1 MSGVF
6 PSPRETIGVEAE
18 TGRNSRYCS
27 ITPLLRCDFAVA
39 ESIWISYAKQVR
51 PIVDLQARCKVNRM
65 PGLSK
70 EDKLRLLT
78 TMLESR
84 HADLREQNLNR
95 QGKGHFHVSGM
106 GHEALAAVSIQ
117 MKPGD
122 YIFSYYRDRGL
133 VLGRGMTTRQL
144 GLEYFAKRNTG
155 SGGRQMPS
163 HYSNADLHIWSVP
176 TPTGSQLLPACG
188 IAWGIQLDG
197 KKNLVVTTVGDA
209 ATRQGD
215 FFEALCFAKEK
226 KLPLLFLVEDN
237 AYGISMPTRKTNPLA
252 LNVLES
258 ENWRRIN
265 GENVQ
270 QVYDATAEAF
280 EKIRAGNGP
289 FFFWINME
297 RLSSHTSSDDQK
309 LYRSQDELRELEKFD
324 PLKCWKDQLIEE
336 GIVTAEEFARLD
348 SEIKERIRHEYA
360 EAEKAEDPSPNEL
373 LANVTKPA
381 PKIDKEILP
390 PGKYR
395 IGDTVNKTLRAG
407 LEEDPRR
414 ILFGEDIED
423 PKGGVFRLTQ
433 KLSTEFPKQVFNSP
447 LAESTILG
455 VACGLAA
462 YGKRPVFELQFID
475 FIYPGFNQLVTNIS
489 NLRWRSFGNWQCP
502 AVIYAPYG
510 AYLPGGSLWH
520 SQANESALAHY
531 PGLNVVIPSTPA
543 DAAGLLWTA
552 MHGEDPVVFLIPKHL
567 LWAEHEYAEPI
578 RAVPLGRARQC
589 TNGSDVTVIAWGNT
603 IEKSLEAIAK
613 IDKETSVELIDLR
626 SIVPWDKAAIED
638 SVHKTRR
645 LVVVQED
652 TQNCS
657 VGQMIIS
664 HITSTPELWN
674 ELISP
679 PILVSKANV
688 MIGYNPI
695 YEYAALPDVERI
707 VAAIRRSVATKY
719 ERVAVAGIADSGRA
733 ETETAFIQPGS
744 PIPAT
749 AGRIQSITIPV
760 MGEGIRNAKIVSLLK
775 KPGDPVALDDELC
788 EVETDKAVYPIQSS
802 FAGVM
807 GEWKTKVGDTVEIGQ
822 ELGTLFTD
830 EASLAEQFQGAAEV
844 SAPVTAGVDRGRS
857 VPEREFVR
865 PGSATP
871 ATGIEPALSPTITRK
886 LSRVIPANLQIDA
899 RWHAIQEAREV
910 SKKKDGKEA
919 PSPSVM
925 IAWSVVRAMEKHAPF
940 RRLILDDDQIVQND
954 DFDLGVAVALEGDR
968 LATAVITNANKKSWP
983 EFVKIYNETVAAT
996 RGGRVD
1002 AMNAPVVITSLGA
1015 FGVKAGAP
1023 IVVPPSVGTLF
1034 VGSAHR
1040 ELIPNKNRN
1049 ESAEVI
1055 TLSLTFDHR
1064 VVNGAGAAA
1073 FANEIKTRIEA
1084 FKIPSEKV
1092 SAESARKR

>member
-1 MSGVF
+1 
-6 PSPRETIGVEAE
+6 
-18 TGRNSRYCS
+18 
-27 ITPLLRCDFAVA
+27 
-39 ESIWISYAKQVR
+39 
-51 PIVDLQARCKVNRM
+51 M
-65 PGLSK
+65 PALSK

-78 TMLESR
+78 TILESR

-106 GHEALAAVSIQ
+106 GHEALAAISFL
-117 MKPGD
+117 MEPDD
-122 YIFSYYRDRGL
+122 YIVPYYRDRGL
-133 VLGRGMTTRQL
+133 ILGRGMTTRQL
-144 GLEYFAKRNTG
+144 GFEYFAKRDTG

-163 HYSNADLHIWSVP
+163 HYSHADLHIWSVP

-188 IAWGIQLDG
+188 IAWGIKLDG
-197 KKNLVVTTVGDA
+197 KNNLVVTTVGDA

-215 FFEALCFAKEK
+215 FFEAISFAKEK
-226 KLPLLFLVEDN
+226 KLPVLFVVEDN
-237 AYGISMPTRKTNPLA
+237 GYGISMPTRNTNPLV
-252 LNVLES
+252 LGVLEAS
-258 ENWRRIN
+258 DWQQMDGRD
-265 GENVQ
+265 VQ
-270 QVYDATAEAF
+270 KLYEAASMAM
-280 EKIRAGNGP
+280 EKIRAGKGP
-289 FFFWINME
+289 AFFWIKME

-309 LYRSQDELRELEKFD
+309 LYRSPEELRELEKCD

-336 GIVTAEEFARLD
+336 GVITAEEFAKID
-348 SEIKERIRHEYA
+348 NEIKERIRREYSD
-360 EAEKAEDPSPNEL
+360 AEKAGDPSPNEL
-373 LANVTKPA
+373 LTNVTKPP
-381 PKIDKEILP
+381 PKIAKEILP

-414 ILFGEDIED
+414 MIFGEDIED

-455 VACGLAA
+455 VACGLAS

-489 NLRWRSFGNWQCP
+489 TLRWRSFGNWKCP

-531 PGLNVVIPSTPA
+531 PGLSVVIPSTPD

-552 MHGEDPVVFLIPKHL
+552 MHSEDPVIFLIPKHL
-567 LWAEHEYAEPI
+567 LWAEHESVEPI
-578 RAVPLGRARQC
+578 RAVPFGQAHKR
-589 TNGSDVTVIAWGNT
+589 TIGSEVTLVAWGNT
-603 IEKSLEAIAK
+603 IEKSLEAIAE
-613 IDKETSVELIDLR
+613 IENDASVELIDLR
-626 SIVPWDKAAIED
+626 SIVPWDRATIEE
-638 SVHKTRR
+638 SVRKTRR

-652 TQNCS
+652 TENCS

-664 HITSTPELWN
+664 HVTGKPDLWN
-674 ELISP
+674 EMISP

-695 YEYAALPDVERI
+695 YEYAALPDVQRI
-707 VAAIRRSVATKY
+707 VAAIKKSVSTTH
-719 ERVAVAGIADSGRA
+719 ERAPVAAGVDRNRVSARAGADM
-733 ETETAFIQPGS
+733 PGS
-744 PIPAT
+744 ATPAT
-749 AGRIQSITIPV
+749 GPESKVDMSKQSAQSITVPI

-775 KPGDPVALDDELC
+775 KPGDAIALDDPLC
-788 EVETDKAVYPIQSS
+788 EVETDKAVYPIESS

-822 ELGTLFTD
+822 ELGSILTGET
-830 EASLAEQFQGAAEV
+830 SLADQFQTAAKESGDGKKETV
-844 SAPVTAGVDRGRS
+844 EAAVPATELDARGRHA
-857 VPEREFVR
+857 RHDR
-865 PGSATP
+865 
-871 ATGIEPALSPTITRK
+871 IEPALSPTITRK

-899 RWHAIQEAREV
+899 RWDAIRKARDAA
-910 SKKKDGKEA
+910 KKKNGKDA

-925 IAWSVVRAMEKHAPF
+925 IAWAVVRAMEKHAPF
-940 RRLILDDDQIVQND
+940 RRLIFEDDQIVENE
-954 DFDLGVAVALEGDR
+954 DFDLGIAVALEGDR
-968 LATAVITNANKKSWP
+968 LATAVITQANKKRWS
-983 EFVKIYNETVAAT
+983 EFVNIYNETVDAT

-1015 FGVKAGAP
+1015 FGVRAGAP
-1023 IVVPPSVGTLF
+1023 IVVPPSVSTLF

-1040 ELIPNKNRN
+1040 ELVENGKKS
-1049 ESAEVI
+1049 ETAEVI

-1064 VVNGAGAAA
+1064 VVNGAGAAN
-1073 FANEIKTRIEA
+1073 FVHEIKEQIEGFRISA
-1084 FKIPSEKV
+1084 VEKAAV
-1092 SAESARKR
+1092 SG

>member
-1 MSGVF
+1 M
-6 PSPRETIGVEAE
+6 A
-18 TGRNSRYCS
+18 
-27 ITPLLRCDFAVA
+27 A
-39 ESIWISYAKQVR
+39 
-51 PIVDLQARCKVNRM
+51 
-65 PGLSK
+65 LSK

-78 TMLESR
+78 TILESR

-117 MKPGD
+117 MEPDD
-122 YIFSYYRDRGL
+122 YIVSYYRDRGL

-163 HYSNADLHIWSVP
+163 HYSDADLHIWSVP

-197 KKNLVVTTVGDA
+197 KRNLVVTTVGDA

-226 KLPLLFLVEDN
+226 KLPVLFLVEDN
-237 AYGISMPTRKTNPLA
+237 GYGISMPTRKNNPLA
-252 LNVLES
+252 LKILEPD
-258 ENWRRIN
+258 NWRQVE
-265 GENVQ
+265 GQDVQ
-270 QVYDATAEAF
+270 QVFDATAEAF
-280 EKIRAGNGP
+280 EKIRAGGGP
-289 FFFWINME
+289 FFFWIRMD

-309 LYRSQDELRELEKFD
+309 LYRSAEELQALEKSD
-324 PLKCWKDQLIEE
+324 PLKCWKDQLIQE
-336 GIVTAEEFARLD
+336 GVITDDEFARLD
-348 SEIKERIRHEYA
+348 NEIKERIRSEYA

-373 LANVTKPA
+373 LANVSKSP
-381 PKIDKEILP
+381 PKVNKQILP
-390 PGKYR
+390 SGKYR
-395 IGDTVNKTLRAG
+395 IGDTVNKTLRVG
-407 LEEDPRR
+407 LEEDPKR
-414 ILFGEDIED
+414 IIFGEDIED

-489 NLRWRSFGNWQCP
+489 TLRWRSFGNWKCP

-531 PGLNVVIPSTPA
+531 PGLNVVVPSTPG

-552 MHGEDPVVFLIPKHL
+552 MHCEDPVIFLIPKHM
-567 LWAEHEYAEPI
+567 LWAEREYAEPI
-578 RAVPLGRARQC
+578 QAVPLGEAHRLRS
-589 TNGSDVTVIAWGNT
+589 GSDVTLVAWGNT
-603 IEKSLEAIAK
+603 VEKSLEALDK
-613 IDKETSVELIDLR
+613 IGNEISVELIDLR
-626 SIVPWDKAAIED
+626 SIVPWDKAGIEE
-638 SVHKTRR
+638 SVRKTRR
-645 LVVVQED
+645 LVIVQED
-652 TQNCS
+652 TENCS

-664 HITSTPELWN
+664 HVTSRPELWN
-674 ELISP
+674 EMVSP

-688 MIGYNPI
+688 VIGYNPI

-707 VAAIRRSVATKY
+707 VSAIQRCVSAKRERAVVAAGADRGGGFVT
-719 ERVAVAGIADSGRA
+719 GIGDSGRA
-733 ETETAFIQPGS
+733 EPRPELAVPGS
-744 PIPAT
+744 SPPATVATTGSPTPAT
-749 AGRIQSITIPV
+749 AQAGKERIQAITVPV
-760 MGEGIRNAKIVSLLK
+760 MGEGIRNAKVVSLLK
-775 KPGDPVALDDELC
+775 NPGDTISHDDELC

-807 GEWKTKVGDTVEIGQ
+807 GEWRIKVGDTVEIGQ
-822 ELGTLFTD
+822 ELGTIMTTEPSHADQFE
-830 EASLAEQFQGAAEV
+830 EAAKKSAGAVEAAVLSRKQPEV
-844 SAPVTAGVDRGRS
+844 APEDRRRYN
-857 VPEREFVR
+857 V
-865 PGSATP
+865 
-871 ATGIEPALSPTITRK
+871 EPALSPTITRK
-886 LSRVIPANLQIDA
+886 LLHVIPANLQIDVRWDAIRKA
-899 RWHAIQEAREV
+899 RDAAKR
-910 SKKKDGKEA
+910 KNGKHS

-925 IAWSVVRAMEKHAPF
+925 MAWAVARAMENHPPF
-940 RRLILDDDQIVQND
+940 RRLILEDERIVENEN
-954 DFDLGVAVALEGDR
+954 FDLGIAVALEGDR
-968 LATAVITNANKKSWP
+968 LATAVIVGANKMTWP
-983 EFVKIYNETVAAT
+983 EFVKAYNETVDAT

-1034 VGSAHR
+1034 VGTAHR
-1040 ELIPNKNRN
+1040 ELIPNGKQND
-1049 ESAEVI
+1049 SAEVI

-1064 VVNGAGAAA
+1064 VVNGAGAAS
-1073 FANEIKTRIEA
+1073 FANEIKKQIEA
-1084 FKIPSEKV
+1084 FKIPRADRAAAGKI
-1092 SAESARKR
+1092 AD

>member
-1 MSGVF
+1 
-6 PSPRETIGVEAE
+6 
-18 TGRNSRYCS
+18 
-27 ITPLLRCDFAVA
+27 
-39 ESIWISYAKQVR
+39 
-51 PIVDLQARCKVNRM
+51 M
-65 PGLSK
+65 PALSK

-84 HADLREQNLNR
+84 HADLREQNLIR

-106 GHEALAAVSIQ
+106 GHEALAAISIQ
-117 MKPGD
+117 MEPGD
-122 YIFSYYRDRGL
+122 YIVSYYRDRGL

-163 HYSNADLHIWSVP
+163 HYSNADLHVWSVP

-197 KKNLVVTTVGDA
+197 KKNLVVTTIGDA

-215 FFEALCFAKEK
+215 FFEAICFAKEK
-226 KLPLLFLVEDN
+226 KLPVLFLVEDN

-252 LNVLES
+252 LDVLEPD
-258 ENWRRIN
+258 NWRRIN

-270 QVYDATAEAF
+270 QVYDAAAEAI
-280 EKIRAGNGP
+280 EKIRAGGGP
-289 FFFWINME
+289 FFFWIKME

-309 LYRSQDELRELEKFD
+309 LYRSEDELRVLEKFD
-324 PLKCWKDQLIEE
+324 PLICWKDQLIEE
-336 GIVTAEEFARLD
+336 GIITGEEFAKLD
-348 SEIKERIRHEYA
+348 NDIKERVRREYS

-373 LANVTKPA
+373 LANVTKPP
-381 PKIDKEILP
+381 PKIEKEILP
-390 PGKYR
+390 AGKYR

-407 LEEDPRR
+407 LEDDPRR

-489 NLRWRSFGNWQCP
+489 NLRWRTFGNWKCP

-520 SQANESALAHY
+520 SQANESAFAHY

-543 DAAGLLWTA
+543 DAAGLLWAA
-552 MHGEDPVVFLIPKHL
+552 MHVEDPVIFLIPKHL

-578 RAVPLGRARQC
+578 RAVPLGRARRC
-589 TNGSDVTVIAWGNT
+589 TNGSDVTVVAWGNT

-613 IDKETSVELIDLR
+613 IDNEISVELIDLR
-626 SIVPWDKAAIED
+626 SIVPWDKAAVED
-638 SVHKTRR
+638 SVRKTRR

-652 TQNCS
+652 TENCS
-657 VGQMIIS
+657 VGQMVIS
-664 HITSTPELWN
+664 HITSIPELWN

-707 VAAIRRSVATKY
+707 TAAIRRSVATKH
-719 ERVAVAGIADSGRA
+719 ERAAVSAGVDRGG
-733 ETETAFIQPGS
+733 TAPEPEFARPGS
-744 PIPAT
+744 TPADT
-749 AGRIQSITIPV
+749 AGTGKRRVQSITVPI
-760 MGEGIRNAKIVSLLK
+760 MGEGIRSAKIVSLLK
-775 KPGDPVALDDELC
+775 KPGDSVALDDELC

-830 EASLAEQFQGAAEV
+830 EEPSVAAAIGDHER
-844 SAPVTAGVDRGRS
+844 AAAAAGL
-857 VPEREFVR
+857 RE
-865 PGSATP
+865 PGSPGRATS
-871 ATGIEPALSPTITRK
+871 IEPALSRTITRK
-886 LSRVIPANLQIDA
+886 LSHVIPANLQIDA
-899 RWHAIQEAREV
+899 RWDAIRGAREAA
-910 SKKKDGKEA
+910 KKKDGKNA

-940 RRLILDDDQIVQND
+940 RRLILEDDRIVQND
-954 DFDLGVAVALEGDR
+954 DFALGVAVALEGDR
-968 LATAVITNANKKSWP
+968 LATAVVTNANKKNWP
-983 EFVKIYNETVAAT
+983 EFVKTYDEAVAAT

-1034 VGSAHR
+1034 VGTAHR

-1049 ESAEVI
+1049 ESVEVT

-1073 FANEIKTRIEA
+1073 FANEIKKQIEE
-1084 FKIPSEKV
+1084 FKIASEKIP
-1092 SAESARKR
+1092 AESSRKR

>member
-1 MSGVF
+1 
-6 PSPRETIGVEAE
+6 
-18 TGRNSRYCS
+18 
-27 ITPLLRCDFAVA
+27 
-39 ESIWISYAKQVR
+39 
-51 PIVDLQARCKVNRM
+51 M
-65 PGLSK
+65 PVLSK

-78 TMLESR
+78 TILESR

-106 GHEALAAVSIQ
+106 GHEALAAVSFL
-117 MKPGD
+117 MEPDD
-122 YIFSYYRDRGL
+122 YMVPYYRDRGL
-133 VLGRGMTTRQL
+133 ILGRGVTTRQL
-144 GLEYFAKRNTG
+144 GFEYFAKRNTG

-188 IAWGIQLDG
+188 IAWGIKLDG

-215 FFEALCFAKEK
+215 FYEAISFAKEK
-226 KLPLLFLVEDN
+226 KLPVLFVVEDN
-237 AYGISMPTRKTNPLA
+237 AYGISMPTRDTNPL
-252 LNVLES
+252 VLGVLRAS
-258 ENWRRIN
+258 DW
-265 GENVQ
+265 Q
-270 QVYDATAEAF
+270 QIDGRDVDELYDAASVAIE
-280 EKIRAGNGP
+280 EIRAGNGP
-289 FFFWINME
+289 AFFWIKME

-309 LYRSQDELRELEKFD
+309 LYRSPEELQELEKSD

-336 GIVTAEEFARLD
+336 GVITAEEFVKID
-348 SEIKERIRHEYA
+348 TEIKERIRREYSD
-360 EAEKAEDPSPNEL
+360 AEKAEDPSPNEL
-373 LANVTKPA
+373 LANVAKP
-381 PKIDKEILP
+381 PQRIDKEILP

-414 ILFGEDIED
+414 IIFGEDIED

-455 VACGLAA
+455 VACGLAS

-489 NLRWRSFGNWQCP
+489 TLRWRSFGNWKCP

-531 PGLNVVIPSTPA
+531 PGLSIVIPSTPK
-543 DAAGLLWTA
+543 DAAGLLWTS
-552 MHGEDPVVFLIPKHL
+552 MHAEDPVIFLIPKHL

-578 RAVPLGRARQC
+578 RAVPLGQACRR
-589 TNGSDVTVIAWGNT
+589 TRGSDLTLVAWGNT
-603 IEKSLEAIAK
+603 VEKSLEAIAR
-613 IDKETSVELIDLR
+613 IEHEISVELIDLR
-626 SIVPWDKAAIED
+626 SIMPWDRDTIEK
-638 SVHKTRR
+638 SVQKTRR

-652 TQNCS
+652 TENCS

-664 HITSTPELWN
+664 HMTGKLELWN
-674 ELISP
+674 EMISP

-695 YEYAALPDVERI
+695 YEYSALPDVERI
-707 VAAIRRSVATKY
+707 VAALKRSVSTKQ
-719 ERVAVAGIADSGRA
+719 ERAVLSAVADRGGAIG
-733 ETETAFIQPGS
+733 EPEYVQPGS
-744 PIPAT
+744 ATPAT
-749 AGRIQSITIPV
+749 TDMSKQRVQSITVPI

-775 KPGDPVALDDELC
+775 KPGDAIELDDPLC
-788 EVETDKAVYPIQSS
+788 EVETDKAVYPIESS

-822 ELGTLFTD
+822 ELGSILTG
-830 EASLAEQFQGAAEV
+830 EASFADQFQTAAKESGDGKKKHVEAAVPAAELD
-844 SAPVTAGVDRGRS
+844 DRGRHT
-857 VPEREFVR
+857 RHHR
-865 PGSATP
+865 
-871 ATGIEPALSPTITRK
+871 IEPALSPTITRK
-886 LSRVIPANLQIDA
+886 LSHVIPANLQIDA
-899 RWHAIQEAREV
+899 RWDAIRKARDV
-910 SKKKDGKEA
+910 AKKKNGKNA

-925 IAWSVVRAMEKHAPF
+925 IAWAVVGAMEKHAPF
-940 RRLILDDDQIVQND
+940 RRLILENDQIIEND
-954 DFDLGVAVALEGDR
+954 NFDLGVAVALEGDR
-968 LATAVITNANKKSWP
+968 LATAVIVDANKKSWP
-983 EFVKIYNETVAAT
+983 EFVKIYNATVDAT
-996 RGGRVD
+996 RSGRVD

-1034 VGSAHR
+1034 VGTAHR
-1040 ELIPNKNRN
+1040 ELIPNGKKN
-1049 ESAEVI
+1049 ETAEVV

-1064 VVNGAGAAA
+1064 VVNGAGAAN
-1073 FANEIKTRIEA
+1073 FVHEIKEQIED
-1084 FKIPSEKV
+1084 FKVPSGEASTTA
-1092 SAESARKR
+1092 SAHQR

>member
-1 MSGVF
+1 
-6 PSPRETIGVEAE
+6 
-18 TGRNSRYCS
+18 
-27 ITPLLRCDFAVA
+27 
-39 ESIWISYAKQVR
+39 
-51 PIVDLQARCKVNRM
+51 M
-65 PGLSK
+65 PVLSK

-78 TMLESR
+78 TILESR

-106 GHEALAAVSIQ
+106 GHEALAAVSFL
-117 MKPGD
+117 MEPDD
-122 YIFSYYRDRGL
+122 YMVPYYRDRGL
-133 VLGRGMTTRQL
+133 ILGRGMTTRQL
-144 GLEYFAKRNTG
+144 GFEYFAKRNTG

-188 IAWGIQLDG
+188 IAWGIKLDG

-215 FFEALCFAKEK
+215 FYEAISFAKEK
-226 KLPLLFLVEDN
+226 KLPVLFVVEDN
-237 AYGISMPTRKTNPLA
+237 AYGISMPTRDTNPL
-252 LNVLES
+252 VLGVLRAS
-258 ENWRRIN
+258 DW
-265 GENVQ
+265 Q
-270 QVYDATAEAF
+270 QIDGRDVHELYDAASVAIE
-280 EKIRAGNGP
+280 EIRAGNGP
-289 FFFWINME
+289 AFFWIKME

-309 LYRSQDELRELEKFD
+309 LYRSPEELRELEKCD

-336 GIVTAEEFARLD
+336 GVITAEEFVKID
-348 SEIKERIRHEYA
+348 TEIKERIRREYSD
-360 EAEKAEDPSPNEL
+360 AEKAEDPSPNEL
-373 LANVTKPA
+373 LANVAKP
-381 PKIDKEILP
+381 PQRIDKEILP

-414 ILFGEDIED
+414 IIFGEDIED

-455 VACGLAA
+455 VACGLAS

-489 NLRWRSFGNWQCP
+489 TLRWRSFGNWKCP

-531 PGLNVVIPSTPA
+531 PGLSIVIPSTPK
-543 DAAGLLWTA
+543 DAAGLLWTS
-552 MHGEDPVVFLIPKHL
+552 MHAEDPVIFLIPKHL

-578 RAVPLGRARQC
+578 RAVPLGQACRR
-589 TNGSDVTVIAWGNT
+589 TRGSDLTLVAWGNT
-603 IEKSLEAIAK
+603 VEKSLEAIAR
-613 IDKETSVELIDLR
+613 IEHEISVELIDLR
-626 SIVPWDKAAIED
+626 SIMPWDRDTIEE
-638 SVHKTRR
+638 SVQKTRR

-652 TQNCS
+652 TENCS

-664 HITSTPELWN
+664 HMTGKLELWN
-674 ELISP
+674 EMISP

-695 YEYAALPDVERI
+695 YEYSALPDVERI
-707 VAAIRRSVATKY
+707 VAALKRSVSTKQ
-719 ERVAVAGIADSGRA
+719 ERAVLSAVADRGGAIG
-733 ETETAFIQPGS
+733 EPEYVQPGS
-744 PIPAT
+744 ATPAT
-749 AGRIQSITIPV
+749 TDMSKQRVQSITVPI
-760 MGEGIRNAKIVSLLK
+760 MGEGIRNATIVSLLK
-775 KPGDPVALDDELC
+775 KPGDAIELDDPLC
-788 EVETDKAVYPIQSS
+788 EVETDKAVYPIESS

-822 ELGTLFTD
+822 ELGSILTG
-830 EASLAEQFQGAAEV
+830 EASFADQFQTAAKESGDGKKKPVEAAVPAAELD
-844 SAPVTAGVDRGRS
+844 DRGRHT
-857 VPEREFVR
+857 RHHR
-865 PGSATP
+865 
-871 ATGIEPALSPTITRK
+871 IEPALSPTITRK
-886 LSRVIPANLQIDA
+886 LSHVIPANLQIDA
-899 RWHAIQEAREV
+899 RWDAIRKARDV
-910 SKKKDGKEA
+910 AKKKNGKNA

-925 IAWSVVRAMEKHAPF
+925 IAWAVVGAMEKHAPF
-940 RRLILDDDQIVQND
+940 RRLILENDQIIEND
-954 DFDLGVAVALEGDR
+954 NFDLGVAVALEGDR
-968 LATAVITNANKKSWP
+968 LATAVIVDANKKSWP
-983 EFVKIYNETVAAT
+983 EFVKIYNATVDAT
-996 RGGRVD
+996 RSGRVD

-1034 VGSAHR
+1034 VGTAHR
-1040 ELIPNKNRN
+1040 ELIPNGKKN
-1049 ESAEVI
+1049 ETAEVV

-1064 VVNGAGAAA
+1064 VVNGAGAAN
-1073 FANEIKTRIEA
+1073 FVHEIKEQIED
-1084 FKIPSEKV
+1084 FKVPSGEASTTA
-1092 SAESARKR
+1092 SAHQR